1 MSRLLVVFNDIGVI
15 EQSYTGYWN
24 TIARICGV
32 KQKYL
37 FSLERRV
44 YENTGLYMIKDRES
58 FISKLDEVL
67 QDVDMTVPQD
77 DRGYADVTGVEF
89 PVEKHRKA
97 EYLYHVYQMV
107 LDTVPYRK
115 DVADLFNSLPQKGI
129 DIALLSNAGIWDLK
143 RQNKHIDTSV
153 CSFVW
158 RSCEEGIPV
167 SRVVQ
172 KPRADC
178 LSVFPVFQA
187 PLEEKAIKDVE
198 QSGKYDRVLL
208 IDYAWPNLKV
218 AERHGWKTHLDVHHK
233 DDSAAHMES
242 AESLA
247 AVIREFAAEE
257 GVLGY
262 GERP

>member
-1 MSRLLVVFNDIGVI
+1 MSRLLVVFNDFGVI
-15 EQSYTGYWN
+15 EQSYTYGYW
-24 TIARICGV
+24 RIISHIYGV
-32 KQKYL
+32 KQK
-37 FSLERRV
+37 SSSWPLERCV
-44 YENTGLYMIKDRES
+44 YENTGLQMIKDRES

-77 DRGYADVTGVEF
+77 DSGYTDVTGAEF

-97 EYLYHVYQMV
+97 EYLYHIYQMV

-158 RSCEEGIPV
+158 RSCEKGSSIFQGLLEGKV
-167 SRVVQ
+167 
-172 KPRADC
+172 
-178 LSVFPVFQA
+178 
-187 PLEEKAIKDVE
+187 IKDVE
-198 QSGKYDRVLL
+198 QDGKYDRVLM
-208 IDYAWPNLKV
+208 IDYAWPNLKI
-218 AERHGWKTHLDVHHK
+218 AKRYGWKTYQTVHDG
-233 DDSAAHMES
+233 DDAVINMES

-247 AVIREFAAEE
+247 AVIRGFAAEE
-257 GVLGY
+257 GMQVDL
-262 GERP
+262 

>member
-1 MSRLLVVFNDIGVI
+1 MSRLLVAFNDFGVI

-24 TIARICGV
+24 TISRICGV
-32 KQKYL
+32 KQKSSSWL
-37 FSLERRV
+37 LERYV
-44 YENTGLYMIKDRES
+44 YENTGLKMIKDREN

-67 QDVDMTVPQD
+67 HDVDMTVPQD
-77 DRGYADVTGVEF
+77 DRGYTDVTGAEL

-158 RSCEEGIPV
+158 RSCEKGSSIFQGLLEGKV
-167 SRVVQ
+167 
-172 KPRADC
+172 
-178 LSVFPVFQA
+178 
-187 PLEEKAIKDVE
+187 IKDVE
-198 QSGKYDRVLL
+198 QSGKYDRVLM
-208 IDYAWPNLKV
+208 IDHAWSNLKI
-218 AERHGWKTHLDVHHK
+218 AKRYGWKTYLTVHNK
-233 DDSAAHMES
+233 DDAAINMES
-242 AESLA
+242 AKSLA
-247 AVIREFAAEE
+247 AVIRGFAAEE
-257 GVLGY
+257 GMQVEL
-262 GERP
+262 

>member
-15 EQSYTGYWN
+15 EQLYTGYWD

-32 KQKYL
+32 KQEHL

-44 YENTGLYMIKDRES
+44 YENTGLDMIKDRES

-77 DRGYADVTGVEF
+77 DREYTDVTGVEF

-129 DIALLSNAGIWDLK
+129 DIALLSNTGIWDLK
-143 RQNKHIDTSV
+143 RQNKHIDTSA

-158 RSCEEGIPV
+158 RSCEEGIPI
-167 SRVVQ
+167 SRFVW
-172 KPRADC
+172 KP
-178 LSVFPVFQA
+178 STEGPSIFQGL
-187 PLEEKAIKDVE
+187 LEEKAIKDVE
-198 QSGKYDRVLL
+198 QSKKYDRVLL
-208 IDYAWPNLKV
+208 IDYAWPNLEI
-218 AERHGWKTHLDVHHK
+218 AEKHGWKTHLDTNHK
-233 DDSAAHMES
+233 DDSADHMES

-257 GVLGY
+257 GALRCGK
-262 GERP
+262 PL